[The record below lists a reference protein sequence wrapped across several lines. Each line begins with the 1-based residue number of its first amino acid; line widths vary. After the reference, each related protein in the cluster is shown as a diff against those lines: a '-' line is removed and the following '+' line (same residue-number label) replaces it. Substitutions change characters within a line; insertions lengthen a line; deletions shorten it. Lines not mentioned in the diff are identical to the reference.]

1 MCHLC
6 VYQECVAE
14 ITGRF
19 EKTVLSLD
27 TLLQDTYFDAF
38 TQPIINKKVKKKCIA
53 ASIHSLFYK
62 LAIADVFVH
71 MCMGGV
77 SGWGEDMGDGPSLEE
92 ILEDDAYLQDI
103 ILNIKV
109 IILF

>member
-1 MCHLC
+1 M
-6 VYQECVAE
+6 
-14 ITGRF
+14 
-19 EKTVLSLD
+19 D

-38 TQPIINKKVKKKCIA
+38 TQPIINKKVKKNSIA
-53 ASIHSLFYK
+53 ASIHTLFYN

-71 MCMGGV
+71 MCMGV
-77 SGWGEDMGDGPSLEE
+77 FQVEEKTCGDGPSLEE